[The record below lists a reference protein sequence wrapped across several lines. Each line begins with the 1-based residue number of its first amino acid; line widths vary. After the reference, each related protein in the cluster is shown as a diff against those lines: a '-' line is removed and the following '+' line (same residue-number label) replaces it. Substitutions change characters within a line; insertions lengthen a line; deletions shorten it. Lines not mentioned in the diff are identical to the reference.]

1 MSINLSKGQKI
12 NLSKETGSLSKLMV
26 GIGWEVDESKASL
39 SRSGK
44 VMSID
49 CDAFA
54 VILGADGKAIG
65 SKYNDCTVYFN
76 NLNYGN
82 GAVIHMGDNRS
93 GHSDY
98 NIPGDDDEQII
109 IDLSLVP
116 AEVSGI
122 VFALN
127 IYDAVTKKQDF
138 GMLKNSYIRIID
150 TVQGKEICKYVPD
163 STFAGATALV
173 AGRILKHGNEWE
185 FVSEGSAYSVENIF
199 NIVSMFKQ

>member
-12 NLSKETGSLSKLMV
+12 NLSKETNSLSKLMV
-26 GIGWEVDESKASL
+26 GIGWETDESKASV
-39 SRSGK
+39 SQFGK

-54 VILGADGKAIG
+54 IILGSNGKAIG
-65 SKYNDCTVYFN
+65 SKYNDCTVFFN

-82 GAVIHMGDNRS
+82 GAIIHLGDNRD

-98 NIPGDDDEQII
+98 SIPGEDDEQIFV
-109 IDLSLVP
+109 DLSLIP
-116 AEVSGI
+116 SEVSGI

-127 IYDAVTKKQDF
+127 IYDAAAKKQNF

-150 TVQGKEICKYVPD
+150 TAQSKELCKYVLD
-163 STFAGATALV
+163 SNFSGETALV
-173 AGRILKHGNEWE
+173 AGRILKQGNEWE
-185 FVSEGSAYSVENIF
+185 FVSEGSAYTVENIF
-199 NIVSMFKQ
+199 NIVSMFKK